1 MANRHGLGRGLG
13 ALLPPSAAAPA
24 PAEAPGVQEISVDA
38 IAPNPQ
44 QPRKD
49 FDINALNELA
59 GSLRKSGQGKLSKIR
74 C

>member
-13 ALLPPSAAAPA
+13 ALLPPSM
-24 PAEAPGVQEISVDA
+24 AEATSVEVAGVQEIATDA
-38 IAPNPQ
+38 INPNPQ

-59 GSLRKSGQGKLSKIR
+59 GSLQKSGLIQPA
-74 C
+74 